1 MLLPRAALGS
11 HMPGIHPPLLQLF
24 GQPILRSPGGEFRL
38 RRQQRFRLL
47 AYVAAQ
53 GHPVDR
59 DLLGAVFWPDAP
71 PGVARRN
78 LRKTWFDLKQLPQ
91 LQGAAALQADATT
104 LAWTGD
110 SDLARFQA
118 QLQAGN
124 TRAAIELC
132 SGPLMQGM
140 DGGSD
145 EFQRWL
151 DSERE
156 RLTAMFRAVLLPLLP
171 TLPVADRTGA
181 LTWVEQLLV
190 ADPLDEDAVRAK
202 ARLLVAVGRS
212 AAARRCHAR
221 WRRQLQAEVGVDAG
235 PDLRAFLDVDS
246 PAAVTARPA
255 AATPASGAQAPA
267 YLSAFV
273 GRGAELRALQTLF
286 VAGERLVTLLG
297 PPGCGKTRLAA
308 VAFERLLLPG
318 TRRRWFVELD
328 RLPAG
333 CGDQF
338 TMHVAAAVGLRLTE
352 SERAHELL
360 ASFLATEPT
369 LLVLDNF
376 EHRQADV
383 PLLRR
388 LMRSPHVRV
397 LATST
402 VRLGVQGECVFA
414 LAGLS
419 TGQSPGRPDPPTPQI
434 QPIDNEALRLFEA
447 RCGQAFEGPAR
458 SSATALCALLE
469 GQPLAIEMAA
479 ASCRLLPPAELHRRL
494 LADLSALAGAD
505 DGQPPRQRSLRAAFQ
520 AGWQLLDHGLRQALL
535 HLSVLR
541 ADFSRAAARAVADV
555 DDATL
560 LALIDHSLLRADVPG
575 ERLRWHP
582 FVRRF
587 ALDKLATDAGA
598 LAQAQLR
605 HAVFYA
611 DWLAGLDLREEH
623 PDPEALL
630 QARADIDNVVDAW
643 RHALLLR
650 RYESWETLAEVLAL
664 HYEIGAR
671 YGEGGAVLAECAAST
686 SAGSVPA
693 SERAAARVV
702 VMQAR
707 LLHWTRIDDAD
718 RLAAQALAVFERLDD
733 AAGRI
738 AAWRVHAVIAWR
750 RGDTTRALTLFRQA
764 LALCDRSGHGGKR
777 AMLLD
782 GLGLALVHRG
792 ENDASRTAFAEA
804 LEINER
810 TGNGLQR
817 VHNLVNLALDALATA
832 PAQASALARRALTL
846 TRETGFQHYEPHC
859 LTALAL
865 AQIAE
870 GNAQGGRSL
879 AEQAVALTRQS
890 GDSYIESWALAALAR
905 GCLADQSLDAAADAL
920 SRGLKLSW
928 AGRDEAL
935 AAQHLA
941 LAAQWCLLRGR
952 HGAARVLMVSLLEV
966 SALPAWLR
974 LWLEEL
980 GGTRLPPAA
989 QPMPSMTLASLVHAT
1004 LGELEVTA
1012 DTGLPG
1018 QA

>member
-1 MLLPRAALGS
+1 
-11 HMPGIHPPLLQLF
+11 MPGIHPPLLQLF
-24 GQPILRSPGGEFRL
+24 GEPILRSPGGEFRL

-91 LQGAAALQADATT
+91 LQGAALQADATT

-156 RLTAMFRAVLLPLLP
+156 RLAVMFRAVLLPLLP
-171 TLPVADRTGA
+171 TLPVADLTGA
-181 LTWVEQLLV
+181 LVWVEQLLV

-369 LLVLDNF
+369 LLVLENF

-388 LMRSPHVRV
+388 LMRSAHVRV

-402 VRLGVQGECVFA
+402 VRLGVQGECVFE

-419 TGQSPGRPDPPTPQI
+419 TGQ
-434 QPIDNEALRLFEA
+434 
-447 RCGQAFEGPAR
+447 
-458 SSATALCALLE
+458 
-469 GQPLAIEMAA
+469 
-479 ASCRLLPPAELHRRL
+479 H
-494 LADLSALAGAD
+494 
-505 DGQPPRQRSLRAAFQ
+505 
-520 AGWQLLDHGLRQALL
+520 
-535 HLSVLR
+535 
-541 ADFSRAAARAVADV
+541 
-555 DDATL
+555 
-560 LALIDHSLLRADVPG
+560 
-575 ERLRWHP
+575 
-582 FVRRF
+582 
-587 ALDKLATDAGA
+587 
-598 LAQAQLR
+598 
-605 HAVFYA
+605 
-611 DWLAGLDLREEH
+611 
-623 PDPEALL
+623 
-630 QARADIDNVVDAW
+630 
-643 RHALLLR
+643 
-650 RYESWETLAEVLAL
+650 
-664 HYEIGAR
+664 
-671 YGEGGAVLAECAAST
+671 
-686 SAGSVPA
+686 
-693 SERAAARVV
+693 
-702 VMQAR
+702 AR

-870 GNAQGGRSL
+870 GNAQGGRSM

-928 AGRDEAL
+928 EGRDEAL

-941 LAAQWCLLRGR
+941 LAAQWCLLSGR

-989 QPMPSMTLASLVHAT
+989 QPMPPMTLASLVHAT